1 MATVCVRLVKD
12 EVEFEEFKT
21 KVPTVKIAIKDGNNY
36 TVKDSKEMGETKFD
50 KNVSM
55 YVQVD
60 APDASVEGEEEKES
74 KEKVAKEES
83 DFIKYNE
90 LHNKGELSQDEQTE
104 LDGIQTEHPSFKP
117 PVATDAVGADNS
129 QGGTKRKTSKRGRKS
144 SKGGRKSAKRGRKSV
159 KRGRKGKGSRRSKK

>member
-12 EVEFEEFKT
+12 EAEFEEFKK
-21 KVPTVKIAIKDGNNY
+21 KVPTVKIAIKDGETY
-36 TVKDSKEMGETKFD
+36 DIKDSNNMDETKFD

-60 APDASVEGEEEKES
+60 APDVSSVNGEAAAAAPAAEGEA
-74 KEKVAKEES
+74 VAAEAPNEGEAAAEAPKEEAAA
-83 DFIKYNE
+83 
-90 LHNKGELSQDEQTE
+90 
-104 LDGIQTEHPSFKP
+104 
-117 PVATDAVGADNS
+117 ATPAVEEVKNNSNRAS